1 MQLFLFFALAIVA
14 IAAAVG
20 VLVSKNAVYSAL
32 ALLVNFA
39 VLAVMYIMLHA
50 QFVAVVQVIVY
61 AGAIVVLFLFVI
73 MLIGTET
80 RLLSARG
87 RSRQVATIIAVVA
100 GVAFLASV
108 VYVSASGT
116 LAADQ
121 GRVPGDGA
129 VQAIGEALFTQY
141 LLPFEL
147 ASVLLLVAMIGAVV
161 LARKPMSEEA

>member
-39 VLAVMYIMLHA
+39 VLAVMYVMLHA

-80 RLLSARG
+80 RLLGTRG
-87 RSRQVATIIAVVA
+87 RSRQIATIIAVVA

-108 VYVSASGT
+108 VYVSMAGT
-116 LAADQ
+116 LASDQ
-121 GRVPGDGA
+121 GRVPGNGA

-161 LARKPMSEEA
+161 LARKPKSDEA